1 MNTNRRS
8 FLKRNVLLSS
18 SILLAGPVDA
28 LAKASRTIYTKS
40 VNKKQVNIMY
50 SNDINGAVNSTSQ
63 GFGGLKSLQTTIN
76 NELVS
81 TLLLDAG
88 GFLNFN
94 RNNHTETI
102 QWMNKVGYHAV
113 NLSAAD
119 LKQGIDAFASLL
131 QDVAFDLLSCNYQFE
146 HPKLQKAVKSYQVI
160 TYGKYRVGVTGVG
173 ETVKMAGLKVSDP
186 VIALNKMAK
195 YLKED
200 EACDLV
206 VCLSHLGFDLE
217 SKENNHNLAAST
229 INVDMVIGGNAKV
242 GRSLLR
248 IIKNAEKEEVL
259 LGQNYGGAQSVSQ
272 VILAFNV
279 FKEKNFLDLKQR
291 VPGADQSMHV
301 SESLSL
307 VKQNQSKYNI

>member
-18 SILLAGPVDA
+18 SILLAGPIDT

-40 VNKKQVNIMY
+40 VNQKQVNIMY
-50 SNDINGAVNSTSQ
+50 SNDICGAVNSTAQ

-94 RNNHTETI
+94 KNNHTETI

-119 LKQGIDAFASLL
+119 LKQGVDAFANLL
-131 QDVAFDLLSCNYQFE
+131 PHMAFDLLNCNYEFE
-146 HPKLQKAVKSYQVI
+146 HPKLQKNVKSYQVI

-173 ETVKMAGLKVSDP
+173 ETTKMDGIKVVDP
-186 VIALNKMAK
+186 VVALNNIAK
-195 YLKED
+195 YLKEV

-206 VCLSHLGFDLE
+206 VCLSHLGFDLKA
-217 SKENNHNLAAST
+217 KENNHNLAASST
-229 INVDMVIGGNAKV
+229 NVDLVIGGNIKI

-248 IIKNAEKEEVL
+248 VIKNAEMEEIL
-259 LGQNYGGAQSVSQ
+259 LGQNYSAAQSVSQ
-272 VILAFNV
+272 VSFVYDNTKQKTSV
-279 FKEKNFLDLKQR
+279 DLKQR
-291 VPGADQSMHV
+291 VPGASQAVHV

-307 VKQNQSKYNI
+307 IKTKNSKYNT

>member
-40 VNKKQVNIMY
+40 VNQKQINIMY

-94 RNNHTETI
+94 QNNHTETI
-102 QWMNKVGYHAV
+102 QRMNSVGYYAV

-119 LKQGIDAFASLL
+119 LKQGADAFANLL
-131 QDVAFDLLSCNYQFE
+131 PYMAFDLLSCNYHFE
-146 HPKLQKAVKSYQVI
+146 DRRMQLAVKPYQI
-160 TYGKYRVGVTGVG
+160 LKYGKFKVGVTGVG
-173 ETVKMAGLKVSDP
+173 ETAKVAGVTVSDP
-186 VIALNKMAK
+186 VKSLNKVAAF
-195 YLKED
+195 LKE
-200 EACDLV
+200 EAQCDLV

-217 SKENNHNLAAST
+217 AKENNHKLAALS
-229 INVDMVIGGNAKV
+229 NKVDLVVGGNAQV

-248 IIKNAEKEEVL
+248 VISNSKKEEVL
-259 LGQNYGGAQSVSQ
+259 LGQNYSGAQSVSL
-272 VILAFNV
+272 VTLEFNGL
-279 FKEKNFLDLKQR
+279 KQKTLLDLKQR
-291 VPGADQSMHV
+291 VPGADQSLHV

-307 VKQNQSKYNI
+307 IKQNQSKYNT

>member
-28 LAKASRTIYTKS
+28 LAKASRTIYTKY
-40 VNKKQVNIMY
+40 VNQKQVNIMY

-63 GFGGLKSLQTTIN
+63 GFGGLKSLQTTVN

-119 LKQGIDAFASLL
+119 LKQGMDAFTGLL
-131 QDVAFDLLSCNYQFE
+131 PDMAFDLLSCNYQFE

-173 ETVKMAGLKVSDP
+173 ETIKMAGLKVSDP
-186 VIALNKMAK
+186 VAALNKIAK

-206 VCLSHLGFDLE
+206 VCLSHLGFDLAVG
-217 SKENNHNLAAST
+217 ENNHNLAALST
-229 INVDMVIGGNAKV
+229 NVDLVIGGNSKT

-248 IIKNAEKEEVL
+248 VIKNAEKEEVL
-259 LGQNYGGAQSVSQ
+259 LGQNYSGAQSVSQ
-272 VILAFNV
+272 VTLGFND
-279 FKEKNFLDLKQR
+279 FKKKTFLDLKQR
-291 VPGADQSMHV
+291 VPGTDQSMHV

-307 VKQNQSKYNI
+307 IKQKQNKYNT